1 MGRMS
6 PDIAVVGA
14 GLVGASFAAALAGT
28 PLEIILLERDRP
40 RDDPH
45 EWDQRVYAISPAS
58 ARFLASLGVWDVVDR
73 ARTQPVLA
81 MEVFGD
87 TGARLRFSA
96 YESGV
101 AELATI
107 VESRAMQRALW
118 QALEAQQNVTLRCPA
133 RPGALAAVGAG
144 WQLTLDDASTL
155 APHLLV
161 GADGTRSWV
170 REAAGIAVHTTAYA
184 QRGVVAN
191 FACERD
197 HEGTALQWFRGADG
211 VLAWL
216 PLPGR
221 RVSMVWSTPDEHAE
235 ELLALGAAALA
246 ERVAAAGGFR
256 LGRLEQ
262 ITPPAA
268 FPLASMEAR
277 HIALPGLALLGDAA
291 HAVHPLAGQGV
302 NLGFADARV
311 LAGLVRER
319 EVFREPGDAALMRRY
334 ERARSED
341 ILAMR
346 SVTHGLHR
354 LFSLRGRL
362 PAAVRN
368 LGLNL
373 TDDLA
378 VVKNL
383 LVRQALG

>member
-1 MGRMS
+1 MS
-6 PDIAVVGA
+6 ADIAVVGA

-28 PLEIILLERDRP
+28 PLEIVVLERERP
-40 RDDPH
+40 RDDAH
-45 EWDQRVYAISPAS
+45 AWDQRVYAVGPAS
-58 ARFLASLGVWDVVDR
+58 VRFLASLGAWDAVDR
-73 ARTQPVLA
+73 TRRQPVLA

-87 TGARLRFSA
+87 AGSRLRFSA
-96 YESGV
+96 YEAGV
-101 AELATI
+101 PELATI
-107 VESRAMQRALW
+107 VESRALQRALW
-118 QALEAQQNVTLRCPA
+118 DVLEMQPNVRLRCPA
-133 RPGALAAVGAG
+133 RPAALAAIGLG
-144 WQLTLDDASTL
+144 WQLTLDDGDTF
-155 APHLLV
+155 APRLLV

-170 REAAGIAVHTTAYA
+170 REAAGISVRSTAYA

-197 HEGTALQWFRGADG
+197 HEGVAFQWFRGADG

-221 RVSMVWSTPDEHAE
+221 RMSMVWSTPDEHAE
-235 ELLALGAAALA
+235 ELLALGTAALA
-246 ERVAAAGGFR
+246 ERVAAAGSNR
-256 LGRLEQ
+256 LGRLELL
-262 ITPPAA
+262 TPAAA
-268 FPLASMEAR
+268 FPLAAMAAR
-277 HIALPGLALLGDAA
+277 RIAMPGLALLGDAA

-311 LAGLVRER
+311 LASLVRGR

-346 SVTHGLHR
+346 SVTHGLQR
-354 LFSLRGRL
+354 LFSLRGQL